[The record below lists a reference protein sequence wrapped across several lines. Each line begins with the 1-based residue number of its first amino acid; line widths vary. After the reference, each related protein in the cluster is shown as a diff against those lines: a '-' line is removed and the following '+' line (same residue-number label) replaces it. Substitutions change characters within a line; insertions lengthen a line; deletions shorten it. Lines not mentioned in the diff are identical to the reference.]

1 MNTQLIQSVL
11 SESLSDFNLSNSF
24 GHRAV
29 GDKIEADCSTIVG
42 EKFSTSFV
50 EASSKRSIED
60 FSLLGDSLHMLY
72 DVKTHYLQPNKK
84 GFSMPNLISVKR
96 LKGVL
101 ENPKKDLAYI
111 FVDYTRK
118 DGVVQ
123 IKDVHVRYVWELDW
137 SILGIGALGKGQ
149 LQIKNANKD
158 FVFTDMGRDEWF
170 KILKVKVNE
179 FYNKQLV
186 KIKKELNNWK

>member
-72 DVKTHYLQPNKK
+72 DVKTHYLQLR
-84 GFSMPNLISVKR
+84 MV
-96 LKGVL
+96 
-101 ENPKKDLAYI
+101 
-111 FVDYTRK
+111 
-118 DGVVQ
+118 
-123 IKDVHVRYVWELDW
+123 
-137 SILGIGALGKGQ
+137 
-149 LQIKNANKD
+149 
-158 FVFTDMGRDEWF
+158 
-170 KILKVKVNE
+170 
-179 FYNKQLV
+179 
-186 KIKKELNNWK
+186 